1 MSLAWVIYYS
11 NRNRAVHLI
20 QGISPEY
27 NIPDKK
33 PKFIEISFEEKFPG
47 ILKISDSTTKVL
59 KTKTYNESIIRAK
72 KIAKYPVCCTIIGE
86 SGTGKENTAF
96 SIHKNSSRS
105 ENNYSPINCA
115 SLSDNLLES
124 RLFGYKKGAFT
135 GAIDNKEGIFEAAD
149 GGTVFL
155 DEIGDVSVQL
165 QQSLLRVLQEGEIL
179 AIGSNKELD
188 VDVRIIAATNKDL
201 KQEVAE
207 VRFREDLYYRLTET
221 TIQLKPLREYNI
233 TEIKQ
238 FIDHFILQNSKKFQK
253 RLMIKENAKQAL
265 AAYHFP
271 SNIREL
277 QSIRNSNQYIKE

>member
-86 SGTGKENTAF
+86 SGTGKENTVF

-207 VRFREDLYYRLTET
+207 GRFREDLYYRLTET
-221 TIQLKPLREYNI
+221 TIQ
-233 TEIKQ
+233 
-238 FIDHFILQNSKKFQK
+238 
-253 RLMIKENAKQAL
+253 
-265 AAYHFP
+265 
-271 SNIREL
+271 
-277 QSIRNSNQYIKE
+277 